1 MMIEKPLGVLAI
13 GAEARIVKICGGRRM
28 VRRLSEMGFTPGT
41 EVKII
46 HNHNPYVGP
55 VLIEIKDSR
64 IALGRG
70 VSMKIMVEE
79 VE

>member
-1 MMIEKPLGVLAI
+1 MIEKPLGKLAI
-13 GAEARIVKICGGRRM
+13 GVQARIARIYGGKGM

-41 EVKII
+41 EVKMI

-55 VLIEIKDSR
+55 VLVEIKDSR

-70 VSMKIMVEE
+70 VSMKITVKEIE
-79 VE
+79 